1 MRDRISLFYYVLLF
15 TKKNNNQIINSYKK
29 TAYGTESRN
38 VNEQHSSNH

>member
-1 MRDRISLFYYVLLF
+1 MRDRISLFYYVLKKK
-15 TKKNNNQIINSYKK
+15 KKNNNQIINSYKK